1 MAETV
6 EEEAFCLELFG
17 VRPVEY
23 LEELGWLGDDVWLAH
38 CVHLS
43 DLEVAR
49 FGVRRRLTDERG
61 EGVIS
66 TAIAVLIMALIG
78 LLMWTVFQRVFNN
91 AGDKIESNVNNI
103 G

>member
-1 MAETV
+1 METALRV
-6 EEEAFCLELFG
+6 LVAWQLVKLG
-17 VRPVEY
+17 VR
-23 LEELGWLGDDVWLAH
+23 D
-38 CVHLS
+38 
-43 DLEVAR
+43 
-49 FGVRRRLTDERG
+49 RLTDEHG

-91 AGDKIESNVNNI
+91 AGDQIESNVNNI

>member
-1 MAETV
+1 MQERA
-6 EEEAFCLELFG
+6 LQ
-17 VRPVEY
+17 
-23 LEELGWLGDDVWLAH
+23 VWVA
-38 CVHLS
+38 V
-43 DLEVAR
+43 EVAR
-49 FGVRRRLTDERG
+49 FGVRQRLTDERG

>member
-1 MAETV
+1 MDIALRALV
-6 EEEAFCLELFG
+6 GWQMLRLG
-17 VRPVEY
+17 VR
-23 LEELGWLGDDVWLAH
+23 D
-38 CVHLS
+38 
-43 DLEVAR
+43 
-49 FGVRRRLTDERG
+49 RLTDEDG

-91 AGDKIESNVNNI
+91 AGEQIESNVNDI

>member
-1 MAETV
+1 MERALQAWVAV
-6 EEEAFCLELFG
+6 EIA
-17 VRPVEY
+17 R
-23 LEELGWLGDDVWLAH
+23 LA
-38 CVHLS
+38 LR
-43 DLEVAR
+43 D
-49 FGVRRRLTDERG
+49 RLTNERG

-91 AGDKIESNVNNI
+91 AGDRIESNVNNI